1 MIFICWLIQR
11 PCNRQAPHLSFCRY
25 SRYICLCLYVYI
37 NIYIYIECCWVTP
50 LQPMVPPP
58 WCGMTAKAGK
68 SDTWICS
75 GPGGCS
81 GHDHGIFV
89 EDDSRWQFRFLFAK
103 FGGVVNLDWA
113 MPSVSLTRRAR
124 DKPPASH
131 DSKIG

>member
-1 MIFICWLIQR
+1 MYIWLSVAGS
-11 PCNRQAPHLSFCRY
+11 PP
-25 SRYICLCLYVYI
+25 
-37 NIYIYIECCWVTP
+37 
-50 LQPMVPPP
+50 QPMVPPP

-75 GPGGCS
+75 GPGGCK
-81 GHDHGIFV
+81 GGIFV

-113 MPSVSLTRRAR
+113 MPSVSLTRRAH